1 MPTCRDTE
9 HINQPW
15 PRLRDFYLDL
25 SFRDT
30 SASQELN
37 GLSCATVGTT
47 SPPRAQTPAF
57 HVHQAPTAHT
67 LVLGHP
73 GPAQPMPIVKLVCV
87 RASHPHPYSLT
98 IYLSSFTHS
107 FQPLCTRIL
116 WGCAQPS
123 AFLSWPDSSLL
134 SHSTAGFSS
143 SAGPTLYLHLFPKG
157 LGLKYKVINLDL
169 QGIQR
174 HPHVEKDDSDTC

>member
-1 MPTCRDTE
+1 MPTRRDTE
-9 HINQPW
+9 HINHPW

-25 SFRDT
+25 SSRDT
-30 SASQELN
+30 SASQELH

-47 SPPRAQTPAF
+47 SPPWAQTPAF

-87 RASHPHPYSLT
+87 RASHPHPVPASYGDASSLQPSCPGQ
-98 IYLSSFTHS
+98 L
-107 FQPLCTRIL
+107 PLCFPIL
-116 WGCAQPS
+116 
-123 AFLSWPDSSLL
+123 LL
-134 SHSTAGFSS
+134 AFSS
-143 SAGPTLYLHLFPKG
+143 SADPTLYLHLFPKG
-157 LGLKYKVINLDL
+157 PGPRYKVINLDL

-174 HPHVEKDDSDTC
+174 HPHIEKDDSDTC